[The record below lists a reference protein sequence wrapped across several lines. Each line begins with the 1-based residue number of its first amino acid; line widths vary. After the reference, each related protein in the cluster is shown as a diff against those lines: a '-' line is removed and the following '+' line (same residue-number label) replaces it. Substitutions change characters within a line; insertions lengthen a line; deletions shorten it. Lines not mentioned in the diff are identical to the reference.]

1 MKIWKKR
8 QKIHIAAIILGSSVL
23 LSRFMGLI
31 RDKVISYWFG
41 ASIESDIYFTAFVI
55 PDFINYLLAGAYF
68 SITLIPLLNDLFRED
83 EEDGWRFFSCVCFWI
98 GLAIISITAA
108 LELLLPFIAHYIAP
122 GFNEAAIERLTLFIR
137 IILPAQIF
145 FLIGACFNAVLYL
158 RKQFIIPSIA
168 PLIYN
173 GFIIAAGILF
183 RKNGMV
189 GFCWGVL
196 LGAFL
201 GNMLLPIVAAIKGGG
216 FKLYRCLWH
225 RKMKSFIL
233 MALPLMLGQS
243 IVVLDEQLIR
253 IFGSIAG
260 TGTVSHLN
268 YARRLMFVPIGVI
281 AQAAGV
287 ASYPFLA
294 ELYAEGKVKSFYR
307 LINRATK
314 NTLIVIIPVVIVIA
328 VSARAVVGLI
338 FQQGHFMSEDTISTA
353 MFLKIFLVAVPFWG
367 YQQILGRGFYAM
379 KDTLSPVIVGTVS
392 TLLCLPVYFYGARLF
407 GGSGVAGAS
416 ASGVVIYS
424 IGLTLWWKFKTGSLE
439 IYSGVPKIALSSLT
453 LCIPPALAAIFG
465 WKIIQG
471 LFVDFSTLLGH
482 FIECLFKTA
491 IFVFVWAICGIVF
504 FREEIYRALPEGF
517 KNVIKK

>member
-1 MKIWKKR
+1 MKIWQKK

-68 SITLIPLLNDLFRED
+68 SITLIPLLSNLFHED

-98 GLAIISITAA
+98 GFAIVFITAI
-108 LELLLPFIAHYIAP
+108 LELLLPHIAHYIAP
-122 GFNEAAIERLTLFIR
+122 GFNKAATERLILFIR
-137 IILPAQIF
+137 IILPAQVF

-158 RKQFIIPSIA
+158 RRQFIVPSIA

-173 GFIIAAGILF
+173 GFIITIGILF
-183 RKNGMV
+183 RKHGMV

-201 GNMLLPIVAAIKGGG
+201 GNMILPILAVKKGDGL
-216 FKLYRCLWH
+216 KLHKCLWH
-225 RKMKSFIL
+225 RKMKSFIF
-233 MALPLMLGQS
+233 MSLPLMLGQS

-253 IFGSIAG
+253 IFGSVVG

-294 ELYAEGKVKSFYR
+294 ELYAEEKLDSFYQ
-307 LINRATK
+307 LINRAVK
-314 NTLIVIIPVVIVIA
+314 NTLFVIIPVVVVIA
-328 VSARAVVGLI
+328 LSAKAVVGLI
-338 FQQGHFMSEDTISTA
+338 FQQGRFLPEDTINTA
-353 MFLKIFLVAVPFWG
+353 ILLKIFLLAVPFWG

-392 TLLCLPVYFYGARLF
+392 TLLCLPMYFYGARLF
-407 GGSGVAGAS
+407 GGSGIAGAS
-416 ASGVVIYS
+416 VLGVAVYS
-424 IGLTLWWKFKTGSLE
+424 IGLTLWWKSKTGNLE
-439 IYSGVPKIALSSLT
+439 IYSGLFRTILCST
-453 LCIPPALAAIFG
+453 ILCIPPGLSAIFG
-465 WKIIQG
+465 WKITQG
-471 LFVDFSTLLGH
+471 LFVDFSILLRH
-482 FIECLFKTA
+482 FIECTFKTV
-491 IFVFVWAICGIVF
+491 VFTSVWIAFGIVF
-504 FREEIYRALPEGF
+504 FRKEICEVFPGRI
-517 KNVIKK
+517 KNTIKR